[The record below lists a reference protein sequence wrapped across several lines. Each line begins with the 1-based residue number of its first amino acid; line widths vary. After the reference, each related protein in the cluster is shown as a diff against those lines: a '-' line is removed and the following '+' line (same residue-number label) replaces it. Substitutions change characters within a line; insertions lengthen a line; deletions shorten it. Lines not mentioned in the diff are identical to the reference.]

1 MVAIM
6 VTTTVMVTDRTV
18 SAMIDIHCHLIPG
31 IDDGA
36 RDMADALSL
45 LRLAKEDG
53 INRMVLTPHIH
64 VNRFDNSKEKIFKAL
79 KNLKAE
85 MVTANIDLAIAAA
98 AEVRI
103 DAMILPMIERN
114 LVPFLGEYQGQKF
127 LLLELPHSHIPPG
140 SDKLVSWLIKQGI
153 KPVIAHPER
162 NRDILNTPAVI
173 KPFQRLGCWFQLTAS
188 SLTGGF
194 GENSQQLAEKLLKD
208 GIFNVVASD
217 AHNHKKR
224 PPVLSHAFNKVSELC
239 NEQTAEDLFITNPFN
254 ITQSLFSTSN

>member
-1 MVAIM
+1 
-6 VTTTVMVTDRTV
+6 
-18 SAMIDIHCHLIPG
+18 MIDIHCHLIPG

-64 VNRFDNSKEKIFKAL
+64 ANRFDNTKEKIFNAL
-79 KNLKAE
+79 VNLKAE
-85 MVTANIDLAIAAA
+85 MVTANIDLPIAAA

-103 DAMILPMIERN
+103 DAMILPMIEQNR
-114 LVPFLGEYQGQKF
+114 VPFLGEYQGSKF

-153 KPVIAHPER
+153 TPVIAHPER
-162 NRDILNTPAVI
+162 NRDILTNPSAI
-173 KPFQRLGCWFQLTAS
+173 KQFQRLGCWFQLTGS

-194 GENSQQLAEKLLKD
+194 GEQCQQLAQKLLKD
-208 GIFNVVASD
+208 GVFNIVASD
-217 AHNHKKR
+217 AHNLLKR
-224 PPVLSHAFNKVSELC
+224 PPILSSAFTKVAQLC
-239 NEQTAEDLFITNPFN
+239 DEKTAEDLFITNPFN
-254 ITQSLFSTSN
+254 ITQSLFV